1 MTTRRWQTKV
11 GGAAV
16 LALLGAWSGIPAGA
30 AEGGPTVVATGLDNP
45 HGLAWAANGTLLVAE
60 AGRGGD
66 GTCFEGPEGEVC
78 FGLSGAVTN
87 VTEDGQTRIVT
98 GLPSLAAKDGSQ
110 ATGPHDISVDGG
122 STYVVTG
129 LGANPAVRASLG
141 TGAELLAGLHKLD
154 ADGKPALVSDLGAFE
169 AAVNPDFG
177 QPGPAVD
184 SNPFGLLAVY
194 GQQFIVDAGGNS
206 ILYRG
211 TDGDVST
218 LLTLDVVPVDAPPF
232 LGAPPG
238 TKIPMQPVP
247 TSITLGPD
255 GGLYI
260 AQLTGFPFPVGAA
273 KVYRWTADRGL
284 EVAHEGF
291 TNISDIAFGPDGELY
306 VLEIAKAS
314 ILAADQGGR
323 LTRIDRNGKRTV
335 IGEEG
340 LFFPT
345 SVLVGA
351 AGVYVSNCGVCAG
364 KGEVWRY

>member
-1 MTTRRWQTKV
+1 MATRRWRTRV

-30 AEGGPTVVATGLDNP
+30 AEGGPTVVARGLDNP

-60 AGRGGD
+60 AGKGGD
-66 GTCFEGPEGEVC
+66 GACFEGPEGEVC

-87 VTEDGQTRIVT
+87 VTEDGQKRIVT
-98 GLPSLAAKDGSQ
+98 GLPSLAAKDGSG
-110 ATGPHDISVDGG
+110 ATGPHDISVDGD
-122 STYVVTG
+122 STYVITG
-129 LGANPAVRASLG
+129 LGANPAVRATLG
-141 TGAELLAGLHKLD
+141 AGAELLAGLHKLD
-154 ADGKPALVSDLGAFE
+154 ASGKPVLVNDLGAFE
-169 AAVNPDFG
+169 AAVDPDFG
-177 QPGPAVD
+177 QPGTAVD
-184 SNPFGLLAVY
+184 TNPIGLLAVY
-194 GQQFIVDAGGNS
+194 GQQFIADAGGNT

-218 LLTLDVVPVDAPPF
+218 LVTLDIQPVDAPPF

-247 TSITLGPD
+247 TSIVLGPE
-255 GGLYI
+255 GALYFS
-260 AQLTGFPFPVGAA
+260 QLTGFPFPVGGA
-273 KVYRWTADRGL
+273 KIYRWRAGVGV

-291 TNISDIAFGPDGELY
+291 TNVIDIDFGPDGELY

-314 ILAADQGGR
+314 ILAGEQGGR

-351 AGVYVSNCGVCAG
+351 DGVYVSNCGVCAG